1 MGFQNNMFLALLV
14 NLQGGRQAPGET
26 LANLTQA
33 KGPLLNGFEIYRQAF
48 QKALNGSWKTL

>member
-1 MGFQNNMFLALLV
+1 MFLALLV

-26 LANLTQA
+26 LAKLTQA